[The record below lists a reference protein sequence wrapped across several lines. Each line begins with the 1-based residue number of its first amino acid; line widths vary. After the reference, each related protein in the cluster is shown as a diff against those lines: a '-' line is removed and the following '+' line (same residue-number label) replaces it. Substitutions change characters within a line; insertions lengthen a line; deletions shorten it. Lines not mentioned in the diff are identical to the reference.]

1 MANPSLEAFLNQV
14 KADPA
19 LLKRLQS
26 CVNLDA
32 IAVLGAELGFYFSGV
47 DLVRHQA
54 EATLR
59 LGEPE
64 LQAAAAGVS
73 LQGHLWL
80 MQIVWPD

>member
-1 MANPSLEAFLNQV
+1 MANPSLETFLQQV

-19 LLKRLQS
+19 LLKQMQE
-26 CVNLDA
+26 CANLDA
-32 IAVLGAELGFYFSGV
+32 IAALGAERGFAFTGV

-59 LGEPE
+59 LSEPE

-73 LQGHLWL
+73 LAGHLWL
-80 MQIVWPD
+80 MQIVWPG